1 MVILFKI
8 LKSPLILNF
17 VYIYTYIYIKL
28 QILFDNPLSS
38 SFLIFTFQKK
48 IYIYQSQNII
58 AVFGKDWAWM
68 RKFTH
73 AVYSKTPPF

>member
-17 VYIYTYIYIKL
+17 VYIY
-28 QILFDNPLSS
+28 ILFDNPLSS